1 MSTNAAPSL
10 ECSGRAQCVY
20 FNNIFLEITARAKP
34 GV

>member
-10 ECSGRAQCVY
+10 ECSGRARCVY
-20 FNNIFLEITARAKP
+20 FLEITARAKP